1 MLIRQAALIVD
12 LRLRFSGGS
21 ERIRRLVFGLLR
33 KLLKLYGRS
42 LELAGLLWLDQILQ
56 LFFLHLLLLL
66 ELDHLLG

>member
-21 ERIRRLVFGLLR
+21 ERIRRLVFGLL
-33 KLLKLYGRS
+33 LKLDDGS
-42 LELAGLLWLDQILQ
+42 FELAGLLWLDQILQ